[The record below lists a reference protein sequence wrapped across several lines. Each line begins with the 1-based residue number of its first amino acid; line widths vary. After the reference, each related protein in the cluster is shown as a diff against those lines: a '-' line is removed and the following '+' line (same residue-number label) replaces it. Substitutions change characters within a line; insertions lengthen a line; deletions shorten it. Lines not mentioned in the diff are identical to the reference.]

1 MKKKVLLAATISKA
15 FREMLVDQHYEIVE
29 WNEEEIP
36 TDICG
41 LVTSNK
47 LPLSQDK
54 LAPLKSLKWIG
65 RLGSGIEIIDTDFCK
80 KNNIAFASS
89 PAGIAQSV
97 GEHCVGLLV
106 SLLKKISKS
115 ALQINDKKWI
125 REPNRGWE
133 LAGKTIGLIG
143 FGHTGQAFAGKLES
157 WNVNLIA
164 YDKYRTNFSTEQVK
178 EVKLLDLQQNA
189 DVISFHVPLN
199 EETRHYYSN
208 SFIKKCK
215 KHILINTARG
225 PIVHTSDLLDGLQKG
240 TVQGAALDV
249 LEGENELKNKDAEL
263 WTTVEKLLLQNVV
276 ITPHIAGYSH
286 DAIEKMST
294 ELMVKLASV
303 I

>member
-1 MKKKVLLAATISKA
+1 MKKKILLAATISKS
-15 FREMLVDQHYEIVE
+15 FREQLLAQGYEFIE

-65 RLGSGIEIIDTDFCK
+65 RLGSGIEIIDTEYCK

-106 SLLKKISKS
+106 SLLKNISKS
-115 ALQINDKKWI
+115 ALQISDKKWI

-225 PIVHTSDLLDGLQKG
+225 PIVNTSDLLDGLQKG

-286 DAIEKMST
+286 DAIEKMSS